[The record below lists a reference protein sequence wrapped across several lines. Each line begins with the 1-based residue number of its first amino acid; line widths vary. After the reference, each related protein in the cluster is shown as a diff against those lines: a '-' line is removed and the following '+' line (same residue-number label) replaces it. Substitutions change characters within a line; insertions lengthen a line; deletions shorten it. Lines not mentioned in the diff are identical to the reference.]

1 MTQGKKLSR
10 REREKLRQRQEILD
24 AALELFSES
33 GYHNVSMNEIAEKS
47 EFAVGTLYKFFSSKE
62 DIYKS
67 LMVENSNRFFSALM
81 DALKHGGDEIEKLRN
96 LVRAKGEVF
105 MQNASVVRLYHAET
119 RGAGYN
125 VKAGLD
131 AEIRKKYDQVQLAVA
146 AVFQRGIKKKL
157 FNKIADPFHLA
168 VVLNSIINDF
178 LFLWLEDSEKNP
190 FPENPDV
197 ILNIL
202 FNGLLNESPK
212 A

>member
-1 MTQGKKLSR
+1 
-10 REREKLRQRQEILD
+10 
-24 AALELFSES
+24 
-33 GYHNVSMNEIAEKS
+33 VNEIAEKS

-67 LMVENSNRFFSALM
+67 LMHENSNRFFNALM
-81 DALKHGGDEIEKLRN
+81 NALNQGDDEIEKLRN
-96 LVRAKGEVF
+96 LVRAKGKVF
-105 MQNASVVRLYHAET
+105 MENAPVVRLYHAET
-119 RGAGYN
+119 KGAGYN

-131 AEIRKKYDQVQLAVA
+131 ADIRKKYDHVQQTVA
-146 AVFQRGIKKKL
+146 AVFERGIKKRL
-157 FNKIADPFHLA
+157 FKKIAEPYHLA
-168 VVLNSIINDF
+168 VVLNSMINDF

-202 FNGLLNESPK
+202 FDGLLNGSPK

>member
-1 MTQGKKLSR
+1 MTQEKKLSR
-10 REREKLRQRQEILD
+10 REREKLRQRQEILA
-24 AALELFSES
+24 AALDLFSRS

-67 LMVENSNRFFSALM
+67 LMHENSNRFFSALM
-81 DALKHGGDEIEKLRN
+81 NALKQGDDEIEKLRN

-105 MQNASVVRLYHAET
+105 MENAPVVRLYHAET
-119 RGAGYN
+119 KGAGYN

-131 AEIRKKYDQVQLAVA
+131 ADIRKKYDQVQQTVA
-146 AVFQRGIKKKL
+146 AVFERGIKKKL
-157 FNKIADPFHLA
+157 FKKIAEPYHLA
-168 VVLNSIINDF
+168 LALNSIINDF
-178 LFLWLEDSEKNP
+178 LFLWLEDSEKNA

>member
-1 MTQGKKLSR
+1 MEQGKKLSR
-10 REREKLRQRQEILD
+10 REREKLRQRQDILA
-24 AALELFSES
+24 AALELFSQN

-47 EFAVGTLYKFFSSKE
+47 EFAVGTLYNFFSSKE

-81 DALKHGGDEIEKLRN
+81 NSLNQGQDEIEKLRN
-96 LVRAKGEVF
+96 LVRTKGEVF
-105 MQNASVVRLYHAET
+105 MENASVVRLYHAET
-119 RGAGYN
+119 KGAGFN

-131 AEIRKKYDQVQLAVA
+131 ADIRKKYDQVQQAVA
-146 AVFQRGIKKKL
+146 VVFERGIKKKT
-157 FNKIADPFHLA
+157 FKKIAEPYHLA

-190 FPENPDV
+190 YPENPDI

-202 FNGLLNESPK
+202 FNGLLNESPNV
-212 A
+212 

>member
-10 REREKLRQRQEILD
+10 REREKLRQRQDILA
-24 AALELFSES
+24 AALELFSQS

-47 EFAVGTLYKFFSSKE
+47 EFAVGTLYNFFSNKE
-62 DIYKS
+62 DIYNS
-67 LMVENSNRFFSALM
+67 LMVEISNRFFNALM
-81 DALKHGGDEIEKLRN
+81 KALNEGRNEIEKLRN
-96 LVRAKGEVF
+96 FVRTKGEVF
-105 MQNASVVRLYHAET
+105 MENASVVRLYHAET
-119 RGAGYN
+119 KGTCYN

-131 AEIRKKYDQVQLAVA
+131 PDFRKRYDQVQQEVA
-146 AVFQRGIKKKL
+146 AVFERGIKKQL
-157 FNKIADPFHLA
+157 FKKIAEPYLLA
-168 VVLNSIINDF
+168 VALNGIINDF

-202 FNGLLNESPK
+202 FDGLLNESPK

>member
-24 AALELFSES
+24 AALELFSQS

-67 LMVENSNRFFSALM
+67 LLVETSRRFFSALM
-81 DALKHGGDEIEKLRN
+81 NALRQGDDEIAILRN
-96 LVRAKGEVF
+96 FVRAKGKVF
-105 MQNASVVRLYHAET
+105 LDNAPVVRLYHAET
-119 RGAGYN
+119 KGAGYS

-131 AEIRKKYDQVQLAVA
+131 DDIRKNYDQVQLEVA
-146 AVFQRGIKKKL
+146 AVFERGIKRGL
-157 FNKIADPFHLA
+157 FNKIAEPYHLSVA
-168 VVLNSIINDF
+168 LNSIINDF
-178 LFLWLEDSEKNP
+178 LLLWLEDAEENP

-202 FNGLLNESPK
+202 FNGLLKES
-212 A
+212 ARV

>member
-24 AALELFSES
+24 AALELFSQS

-67 LMVENSNRFFSALM
+67 LMLENSNRFFNALM
-81 DALKHGGDEIEKLRN
+81 DALKQGDDEIETLRN
-96 LVRAKGEVF
+96 LVRAKRKVF
-105 MQNASVVRLYHAET
+105 MENAPVVRLYHAET
-119 RGAGYN
+119 KGAGYN
-125 VKAGLD
+125 VKAGMD
-131 AEIRKKYDQVQLAVA
+131 ADIRKKYDQVQQAIA
-146 AVFQRGIKKKL
+146 AVFEKGIKKKL
-157 FNKIADPFHLA
+157 FNKIAEPHILS

-178 LFLWLEDSEKNP
+178 LFLWLEDADKNP

-202 FNGLLNESPK
+202 FNGLLKESSK
-212 A
+212 V